1 MQKNMTNILIT
12 RHDKI
17 GDFMLSLPMFK
28 VLKAQKKDIKT
39 FALVSKINY
48 SFAKEISFID
58 EVILYDINNL
68 DKTLIDIK
76 KAKIDISIS
85 AFIDGSLG
93 YLLFKAGI
101 KTRIAP
107 ATKLAQIFF
116 NKRLKQKR
124 SKVEKKEFE
133 YNLDLLKKF
142 DDTLELKYDYPLFKV
157 DQKIKDEVFTVFKNE
172 YNIKN
177 EEKIIAF
184 HPGFGGSSDGN
195 LSFDD
200 YIRLAQSI
208 SKIEN
213 IKIVF
218 TFGPDDLDAVE
229 YIRNNIKTD
238 VILYQSSLSLMH
250 FCALLSNFEVF
261 VSTSTG
267 PMHLAGAV
275 NIKTLSF
282 FGSSLFASSKRWATI
297 SEEKQQHNFM
307 LSKEYTNEN
316 YLKIENTL
324 KSLLS

>member
-1 MQKNMTNILIT
+1 MNILVT

-28 VLKAQKKDIKT
+28 VLKTQKKDIKT

-68 DKTLIDIK
+68 HKTLKDIK

-101 KTRIAP
+101 KTRISP

-142 DDTLELKYDYPLFKV
+142 DDTLELKYDYPLLNVEK
-157 DQKIKDEVFTVFKNE
+157 KTKDDVLNTFKNE
-172 YNIKN
+172 YNIKS

-213 IKIVF
+213 TRIVF
-218 TFGPDDLDAVE
+218 TFGPDDLDSLE
-229 YIRNNIKTD
+229 YIHKNIKVD

-307 LSKEYTNEN
+307 LSKEYTNKN
-316 YLKIENTL
+316 YLNIENTL
-324 KSLLS
+324 KNLLS

>member
-1 MQKNMTNILIT
+1 MNVLIT

-17 GDFMLSLPMFK
+17 GDFIVSLPMFK
-28 VLKAQKKDIKT
+28 VLKNQRKDVKT

-58 EVILYDINNL
+58 EVILYDLNNL
-68 DKTLIDIK
+68 AKTLSDIK

-85 AFIDGSLG
+85 AFIDSSLG

-101 KTRIAP
+101 KKRIAP

-116 NKRLKQKR
+116 NKKLKQKR

-133 YNLDLLKKF
+133 YNLDLLRKF
-142 DDTLELKYDYPLFKV
+142 DSSLELKYDYPLINIDK
-157 DQKIKDEVFTVFKNE
+157 KTKDEVFNTFKNQ
-172 YNIKN
+172 YLIKN
-177 EEKIIAF
+177 EEKIIVF

-200 YIRLAQSI
+200 YIKLAQAI
-208 SKIEN
+208 SKKQN
-213 IKIVF
+213 TKIVF

-229 YIRNNIKTD
+229 YISTNIKTD
-238 VILYQSSLSLMH
+238 VILYQSSLSLMD

-261 VSTSTG
+261 ISTSTG

-275 NIKTLSF
+275 NTKTLSF

-297 SEEKQQHNFM
+297 SEEKQQNNFM
-307 LSKEYTNEN
+307 LSKEYTDED

>member
-1 MQKNMTNILIT
+1 MNVLIT

-17 GDFMLSLPMFK
+17 GDFIVSLPMFK
-28 VLKAQKKDIKT
+28 VLKNQRKDVKT

-58 EVILYDINNL
+58 EVILYDLNNL
-68 DKTLIDIK
+68 AKTLSDIK

-85 AFIDGSLG
+85 AFIDSSLG
-93 YLLFKAGI
+93 YLLFKSGI
-101 KTRIAP
+101 KKRIAP

-116 NKRLKQKR
+116 NKKLKQKR
-124 SKVEKKEFE
+124 SKVEKKESE
-133 YNLDLLKKF
+133 YNLDLLRKF
-142 DDTLELKYDYPLFKV
+142 DSSLELKYDYPLINIDK
-157 DQKIKDEVFTVFKNE
+157 KTKDEVFNTFKNQ
-172 YNIKN
+172 YLIKN

-200 YIRLAQSI
+200 YIKLAQAI
-208 SKIEN
+208 SKKQN
-213 IKIVF
+213 TKIVF

-229 YIRNNIKTD
+229 YISTNIKTD
-238 VILYQSSLSLMH
+238 VILYQSSLSLMD

-261 VSTSTG
+261 ISTSTG

-275 NIKTLSF
+275 NTKTLSF

-297 SEEKQQHNFM
+297 SEEKQQNNFM
-307 LSKEYTNEN
+307 LSKEYTDED